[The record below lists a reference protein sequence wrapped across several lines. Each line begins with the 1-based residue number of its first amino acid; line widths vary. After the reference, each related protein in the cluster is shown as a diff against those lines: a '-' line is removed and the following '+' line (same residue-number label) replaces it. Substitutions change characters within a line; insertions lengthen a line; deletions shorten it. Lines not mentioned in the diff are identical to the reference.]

1 MHLRNDAGALHSPN
15 YIRMYAKVPHG
26 HVKVV
31 LLWSSGWI
39 GI

>member
-15 YIRMYAKVPHG
+15 GIRLYAEVPYE

-31 LLWSSGWI
+31 LL
-39 GI
+39 